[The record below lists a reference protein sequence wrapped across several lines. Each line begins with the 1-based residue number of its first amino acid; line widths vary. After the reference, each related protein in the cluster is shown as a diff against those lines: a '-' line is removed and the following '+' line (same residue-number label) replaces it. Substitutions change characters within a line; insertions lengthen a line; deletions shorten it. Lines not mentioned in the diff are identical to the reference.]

1 MLQNKLIKSSGYFK
15 EKHTSKFPQKTE
27 RNTIEVEVC

>member
-15 EKHTSKFPQKTE
+15 GKYTSKFPQKTE
-27 RNTIEVEVC
+27 GNKIKVEVW